1 MGKLPEDEKNEV
13 KEQLERLR
21 SEWQVLNN
29 QVEEGVLESQDDST
43 NNSVSTNEELAS
55 ETFQKYDAQLKE
67 DDKLREMLNLNI
79 STDHSASPELEA
91 EANGDLLNYLDEP
104 EMRNLAANG
113 EGSEST
119 NAINPTIPNV
129 DVDEN
134 LNNERSEKQQS
145 NEEPSCTFELFM
157 RKIKDIEDFLDLA
170 QGEVSPAEKL
180 LTELSNREEV
190 FEGVMEMGL
199 CLVRETGEEE
209 QFEVQEK
216 MVDVENRWCT
226 LKQELSEKQATKD
239 VVKRLEDDLEQ
250 FQNFIDGVSSF
261 LHPKEPSEMGKSSFG
276 EYIFFFND

>member
-1 MGKLPEDEKNEV
+1 MRKLPEDEKNEV

-43 NNSVSTNEELAS
+43 NNSISTNEELAS

-67 DDKLREMLNLNI
+67 DNKLREILNLNI
-79 STDHSASPELEA
+79 STDHSAPPELEA
-91 EANGDLLNYLDEP
+91 EANGERLNYLNEP
-104 EMRNLAANG
+104 EMRNLTANG
-113 EGSEST
+113 EDSEST
-119 NAINPTIPNV
+119 NAIHSTILDG
-129 DVDEN
+129 DVNEN
-134 LNNERSEKQQS
+134 LNIETSEKQQS
-145 NEEPSCTFELFM
+145 NEEPSSTFELFM

-170 QGEVSPAEKL
+170 QGEVSQAEEL
-180 LTELSNREEV
+180 LTEFSNREEV

-226 LKQELSEKQATKD
+226 LKHELSEKQATKD
-239 VVKRLEDDLEQ
+239 VVKRLEDGLEQ
-250 FQNFIDGVSSF
+250 FQNFIDGISSF
-261 LHPKEPSEMGKSSFG
+261 LHPKEPSEMGNSSFG
-276 EYIFFFND
+276 KCTFLFND